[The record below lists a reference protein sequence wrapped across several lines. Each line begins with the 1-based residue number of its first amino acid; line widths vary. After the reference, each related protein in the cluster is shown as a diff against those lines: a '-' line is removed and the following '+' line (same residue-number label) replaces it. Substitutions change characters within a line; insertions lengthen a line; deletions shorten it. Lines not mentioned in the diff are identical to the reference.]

1 MAEQLNTGQSS
12 FPKAYLLTGYVNRG
26 EPISKLT
33 PLFNRVVV
41 ADSDGAAPILL
52 SSDEGAVLEAVD
64 GKQLTTR
71 TPFHAHKNR
80 PIIVPP
86 VDAISLLA
94 ASQGDKWFEAF
105 KTELGSY
112 KGKTNILNYKKIAVE
127 DLQRPDTNSKDKTYS
142 DWYNEHIIKSKVNH
156 IYGYVMP
163 KTRALLLSV
172 NRSIPLAAGVGNV
185 EIIKGTER
193 AIEGFFDIAKAKRE
207 ESKVYS
213 AVINNND
220 KKLSAGLYKIRIKLN
235 DDALGQQGHRWSH
248 NALSYDEHGTPYY
261 ELSEML
267 HFDIQNEAGEFDIIN
282 CDPISVEES
291 LIKQFPSYYTHLI
304 NFAKNTASAP
314 AAFDPN
320 EPKKGLPEYG
330 APDAKMPNSKPTA
343 IASGFLD
350 YCTNWE
356 LTKTRAS
363 LAAGFLVADMQQY
376 VDADGVHH
384 DNRGKFAKL
393 IAKTL
398 HTHFQSNQDPA
409 VSAMLDATFALD
421 SGVDAWGK
429 VREALTNP
437 NGVTTS
443 DALRERFLPFSLA
456 NNSLTDNQERQ
467 FNNTLG
473 SALGVPASVLNVLD
487 KSINTVNLAVSIS
500 AFSEATISY
509 FGEAE
514 NTLNTSVNHYK
525 RVADDYFA
533 RLSEREVSHD
543 VVIQSQFELDS
554 DVVSEQYQNEIISRS
569 QIIVEGLLANPN
581 AMVDISGYTCDIGGV
596 EYNKKLSLRRAEA
609 VKAILAEQMIS
620 RGMDSNQ
627 VESRM
632 RVYGYGML
640 ENLVDNDSEA
650 QRKINRRVNLKAYI
664 VSSLAVSASREG
676 LNNLERY
683 RSLSVEKK
691 IARSKEG
698 DKALMAALDTALAVL
713 SVIPHTA
720 LAARSI
726 GFFKVVV
733 DGAPIVI
740 RGVAALADEVM
751 TDNIC
756 KQYLAVDDRQK
767 QQSERSSA
775 NQALMR
781 DLVTEMNSNHT
792 IANST
797 LWAAQYR
804 VRAEAIAG
812 LVGLLLRAQ
821 VYASTKD
828 DYINNAKKLEI
839 QAYIENFLL
848 GDEWAY
854 PLIDNAVIKM
864 DTFWVNLVEN
874 VNKMKS
880 SGAAEREY
888 QLTYGVNQDFKLTAA
903 SDRKVLYDN
912 HVQVIDD
919 KRSTALWVG
928 AWAGIITP
936 ALGFYMMSKAPVSS
950 LQGYLQTQYQKY
962 FPIHTLGTNE
972 LDNFIDTF
980 DPLMMQYGEANYH
993 CSVMYYQDVNTKKW
1007 HLMSD
1012 LGDESITP
1020 FTPVRVLVVF
1030 DETMAHIAPLTFE
1043 VERID
1048 GWDVTSIKYSELARA
1063 LTKDELFIN
1072 QDGFDES
1079 RYIGMVGCVFQPFYQ
1094 LGPKTYLGIKP
1105 TAHQGAFLLPG
1116 INSADD
1122 YADSG
1127 RLNNMRYRITCQVAG
1142 TKSEDL
1148 PLKQTPSQGPVEFDG
1163 VFSFIEDDFLVS
1175 VDKEKHSSLLIK
1187 DYLTSYDSSFAYPE
1201 LFDGEKTVTMAIR
1214 IGGEGAPFISLA
1226 NLNNE
1231 YLEGPYK
1238 KTINTTLYQ
1247 KELRLSEIEND
1258 LTITRHGNGL
1268 KIEKYDW
1275 DTEIEVFVVVTA
1287 DKLLED
1293 NYSKDLINLNPNTIP
1308 CSLSMAGISSGW
1320 LKDSE
1325 LQGPTYPSNL
1335 INVGEIERSLTGGFN
1350 RGKIR
1355 DNHYKLTRR
1364 RKVKEQFQ
1372 LRDFISFL
1380 KDDSSEVLSLF
1391 NWHNKKAELDKQG
1404 QTEKKHLYV
1413 ARFKLDYTTP
1423 KGNKIKGIRPFGNVD
1438 INANGSVDES
1448 PKLCF
1453 KKFRTAGNSGIR
1465 VADFSTVDGLLLD
1478 DTYSHGF
1485 GLEVELP
1492 KSITSNAPWAKAMKS
1507 KRYNKLEPHLSD
1519 YQKDFYSSNDMTI
1532 DEVKEWFETHAKSL
1546 DEARIEAINV
1556 RKISD

>member
-1 MAEQLNTGQSS
+1 MTEQLNTGVCS
-12 FPKAYLLTGYVNRG
+12 FPKAYLLTGYVNEG
-26 EPISKLT
+26 KPISKLT

-64 GKQLTTR
+64 GKLLTTR

-94 ASQGDKWFEAF
+94 VSQGDKWFEAF

-112 KGKTNILNYKKIAVE
+112 KGKTNTLSYQKIAVE
-127 DLQRPDTNSKDKTYS
+127 DLQRPDTNNKDTTYS
-142 DWYNEHIIKSKVNH
+142 AWYNEHIIKCKVSH
-156 IYGYVMP
+156 IYGYVIP

-172 NRSIPLAAGVGNV
+172 NSSIPLAAGDGNV

-193 AIEGFFDIAKAKRE
+193 AIAGFFDIAKAKRE

-314 AAFDPN
+314 EGFDPN

-330 APDAKMPNSKPTA
+330 SPDAKMPNSKPTA

-393 IAKTL
+393 VAKTL
-398 HTHFQSNQDPA
+398 HTHFQTNQDPA

-421 SGVDAWGK
+421 SGADAWVK
-429 VREALTNP
+429 VREALINP
-437 NGVTTS
+437 SGVTTS
-443 DALRERFLPFSLA
+443 TALSKNFWPFSELHT
-456 NNSLTDNQERQ
+456 LTENERRQ

-473 SALGVPASVLNVLD
+473 GTLGVPARVLNVLD
-487 KSINTVNLAVSIS
+487 KSINTANLAVSIS
-500 AFSEATISY
+500 AFSKATISY

-514 NTLNTSVNHYK
+514 NTLNTSVSHYK

-543 VVIQSQFELDS
+543 VVIQSLFELDS

-609 VKAILAEQMIS
+609 VKTILAEQMIS

-632 RVYGYGML
+632 RIYGYGML
-640 ENLVDNDSEA
+640 ENLVDNDSES
-650 QRKINRRVNLKAYI
+650 QRAINRRVSLKAYI

-726 GFFKVVV
+726 GFFKAVV
-733 DGAPIVI
+733 DAAPVVI

-781 DLVTEMNSNHT
+781 DLITEMNSNHT

-821 VYASTKD
+821 VYASSKE

-880 SGAAEREY
+880 SGAAEQEY

-903 SDRKVLYDN
+903 SNRKTLYEN
-912 HVQVIDD
+912 HVQVMDD
-919 KRSTALWVG
+919 KRATSSLIGMVS
-928 AWAGIITP
+928 P

-950 LQGYLQTQYQKY
+950 LQGYLETQYQKY

-993 CSVMYYQDVNTKKW
+993 CSVMYYQDINTKKW

-1030 DETMAHIAPLTFE
+1030 DEKMAHIAPLTFE

-1148 PLKQTPSQGPVEFDG
+1148 PLKQTPAQGPVEFDG

-1238 KTINTTLYQ
+1238 KTIN
-1247 KELRLSEIEND
+1247 KELYKRECSISESRNS
-1258 LTITRHGNGL
+1258 LTITRHGNSL
-1268 KIEKYDW
+1268 KIKKYDW

-1335 INVGEIERSLTGGFN
+1335 INIGEIERSLTGGFN

-1364 RKVKEQFQ
+1364 RKVKGQSQ

-1391 NWHNKKAELDKQG
+1391 NWHNKKAKLDKQG

-1413 ARFKLDYTTP
+1413 ARFKLDYKTP
-1423 KGNKIKGIRPFGNVD
+1423 KGNTVKGIRPFGNVD

-1453 KKFRTAGNSGIR
+1453 KEFRTAGNSGIS

>member
-1 MAEQLNTGQSS
+1 MTEQLNTGLCS
-12 FPKAYLLTGYVNRG
+12 FPKAYLFTGYVNEG
-26 EPISKLT
+26 KPISKLT

-41 ADSDGAAPILL
+41 ADSNEATPILL
-52 SSDEGAVLEAVD
+52 SSDEGAVIEAVD

-71 TPFHAHKNR
+71 TPFHAHKTR

-86 VDAISLLA
+86 IDAISLLA

-105 KTELGSY
+105 KTQLGSY
-112 KGKTNILNYKKIAVE
+112 KGKTNTLSYKKIAVA
-127 DLQRPDTNSKDKTYS
+127 DLKRPDINNKDTTYS
-142 DWYNEHIIKSKVNH
+142 DWYNEHIIKCNVTH
-156 IYGYVMP
+156 IYGYVIP
-163 KTRALLLSV
+163 KTRALLMSV
-172 NRSIPLAAGVGNV
+172 NRSIPLAVGDGNV

-193 AIEGFFDIAKAKRE
+193 AIAGFFDIAKAKRE

-220 KKLSAGLYKIRIKLN
+220 QKLSAGLYKIRIKLN

-261 ELSEML
+261 EISEML

-330 APDAKMPNSKPTA
+330 SPDAKMPNSKPTA

-393 IAKTL
+393 VAKTL
-398 HTHFQSNQDPA
+398 HTHFQTNQDPA

-421 SGVDAWGK
+421 SGVDGWAK
-429 VREALTNP
+429 MREALINP
-437 NGVTTS
+437 SDLTTS
-443 DALRERFLPFSLA
+443 DALSKYFLPFSLA
-456 NNSLTDNQERQ
+456 NGGLTDNQERQ
-467 FNNTLG
+467 FNNTFG
-473 SALGVPASVLNVLD
+473 DTLGVPARVLNVLD
-487 KSINTVNLAVSIS
+487 KSINTVDLAVSIS

-509 FGEAE
+509 FGKAK

-609 VKAILAEQMIS
+609 VKSILAEQMIS
-620 RGMDSNQ
+620 RGMDSYQ

-640 ENLVDNDSEA
+640 ENLVDNDSES
-650 QRKINRRVNLKAYI
+650 QRAINRRVSLKAYI

-726 GFFKVVV
+726 GFFKAVV
-733 DGAPIVI
+733 DAAPFVT

-821 VYASTKD
+821 VYASTKE

-874 VNKMKS
+874 VNNMKS
-880 SGAAEREY
+880 TGAAEQEY

-903 SDRKVLYDN
+903 SNRKTLYEN
-912 HVQVIDD
+912 HVQVMDD
-919 KRSTALWVG
+919 KRATSSLIGMVS
-928 AWAGIITP
+928 P
-936 ALGFYMMSKAPVSS
+936 AIGFYMMSKAPVSS

-1007 HLMSD
+1007 HLMSG

-1030 DETMAHIAPLTFE
+1030 DEKMAHIAPLTFE

-1063 LTKDELFIN
+1063 LTKDELFIG

-1148 PLKQTPSQGPVEFDG
+1148 PLKQTPTQGPVEFDG

-1238 KTINTTLYQ
+1238 KTINEELY
-1247 KELRLSEIEND
+1247 KRELWASENKNN
-1258 LTITRHGNGL
+1258 LTITRHGNSL
-1268 KIEKYDW
+1268 KIKKYDW

-1308 CSLSMAGISSGW
+1308 CSLSMAGISSSW

-1335 INVGEIERSLTGGFN
+1335 INIGEIERSLTGGFN

-1355 DNHYKLTRR
+1355 GNHYKLTRR

-1380 KDDSSEVLSLF
+1380 KDDSPEVLSLF

-1413 ARFKLDYTTP
+1413 ARFKLDYKTP
-1423 KGNKIKGIRPFGNVD
+1423 KGNTVKGIRPFGNVD

-1453 KKFRTAGNSGIR
+1453 KEFRTAGNSGIS
-1465 VADFSTVDGLLLD
+1465 VADFSTVDGLFLD

-1492 KSITSNAPWAKAMKS
+1492 KSITSNVPWSKAMKS

-1519 YQKDFYSSNDMTI
+1519 YQKDFYSSNDMTV
-1532 DEVKEWFETHAKSL
+1532 DEVKEWFETHSNSL

>member
-1 MAEQLNTGQSS
+1 MTDQLNTGLCS

-41 ADSDGAAPILL
+41 ADSNEATPILL
-52 SSDEGAVLEAVD
+52 SSDEGAVLETVD
-64 GKQLTTR
+64 DKQLTTR

-94 ASQGDKWFEAF
+94 ASQGDKWFDAF

-112 KGKTNILNYKKIAVE
+112 KGKTNTLNYKKISVE
-127 DLQRPDTNSKDKTYS
+127 DLQRPDTNNKDKTYS
-142 DWYNEHIIKSKVNH
+142 DWYNEHIIKCKARH
-156 IYGYVMP
+156 IYGYVIP

-172 NRSIPLAAGVGNV
+172 NRSIPLLVDGDNV
-185 EIIKGTER
+185 EVIKNAER
-193 AIEGFFDIAKAKRE
+193 PIAGFFNTEDGLAAD
-207 ESKVYS
+207 SKIYT

-220 KKLSAGLYKIRIKLN
+220 LKLSTGLYKIRVKL
-235 DDALGQQGHRWSH
+235 DFDALKRLGNRWSQ

-330 APDAKMPNSKPTA
+330 SPDAKMPNSKPTA

-393 IAKTL
+393 VAKTL
-398 HTHFQSNQDPA
+398 HTHFQTNQDPA

-421 SGVDAWGK
+421 SGVDAWAK
-429 VREALTNP
+429 MREAITNP
-437 NGVTTS
+437 SGTS
-443 DALRERFLPFSLA
+443 TSTALSKNFWPFSELHT
-456 NNSLTDNQERQ
+456 LTENERRQ

-473 SALGVPASVLNVLD
+473 GTLGVPARVLNVLD
-487 KSINTVNLAVSIS
+487 KSINTVDLAVSIS

-509 FGEAE
+509 FGKAK

-569 QIIVEGLLANPN
+569 QIIVEGLLANPD

-596 EYNKKLSLRRAEA
+596 EYNKKLSLKRAEA
-609 VKAILAEQMIS
+609 VKSILAEQMIS

-640 ENLVDNDSEA
+640 ENLVDNDSES
-650 QRKINRRVNLKAYI
+650 QRAINRRVSLKAYI

-726 GFFKVVV
+726 GFFKAVV
-733 DGAPIVI
+733 DAAPVVT

-821 VYASTKD
+821 VYASTKE
-828 DYINNAKKLEI
+828 DYINNARKLEI

-874 VNKMKS
+874 VNKMKG
-880 SGAAEREY
+880 SGAAEQEY

-903 SDRKVLYDN
+903 SNRKTLYEN
-912 HVQVIDD
+912 HVQVMDD
-919 KRSTALWVG
+919 KRATSSLIGMVS
-928 AWAGIITP
+928 P

-1030 DETMAHIAPLTFE
+1030 DEKMAHIAPLTFE

-1148 PLKQTPSQGPVEFDG
+1148 PLQQTPAQGPVEFDG

-1175 VDKEKHSSLLIK
+1175 VDKEKHSSMLIK

-1238 KTINTTLYQ
+1238 KTINEELY
-1247 KELRLSEIEND
+1247 KRELWASENKNN
-1258 LTITRHGNGL
+1258 LTITRHGNSL
-1268 KIEKYDW
+1268 KIKKYDW

-1308 CSLSMAGISSGW
+1308 CSLSMAGISSSW

-1335 INVGEIERSLTGGFN
+1335 INIGEIERSLTGGFN

-1355 DNHYKLTRR
+1355 GNHYKLTRR

-1380 KDDSSEVLSLF
+1380 KDDSPEVLSLF

-1413 ARFKLDYTTP
+1413 ARFKLDYKTP
-1423 KGNKIKGIRPFGNVD
+1423 KGNTVKGIRPFGNVD

-1453 KKFRTAGNSGIR
+1453 KEFRTAGNSGIS
-1465 VADFSTVDGLLLD
+1465 VADFSTVDGLFLD

-1492 KSITSNAPWAKAMKS
+1492 QSITSNVPWSKAMKS

-1519 YQKDFYSSNDMTI
+1519 YQKDFYSSNDMTV
-1532 DEVKEWFETHAKSL
+1532 DEVKEWFETHSNSL

>member
-1 MAEQLNTGQSS
+1 MTEQFDKGQSS
-12 FPKAYLLTGYVNRG
+12 FPKAYLLTGYVNGG

-41 ADSDGAAPILL
+41 ADSNEATPILL
-52 SSDEGAVLEAVD
+52 SSDEGAVLETVD
-64 GKQLTTR
+64 DKQLTTR
-71 TPFHAHKNR
+71 TPFHAHKTR

-86 VDAISLLA
+86 VDAISLLS
-94 ASQGDKWFEAF
+94 ASQGDKWFDAF
-105 KTELGSY
+105 KTQLESY
-112 KGKTNILNYKKIAVE
+112 KGKTNNLSYQQIAVA
-127 DLQRPDTNSKDKTYS
+127 DLKRPDTNNKDKIYS
-142 DWYNEHIIKSKVNH
+142 DWYNDHIIKSKVTH
-156 IYGYVMP
+156 IYGYVIP
-163 KTRALLLSV
+163 KTRALLLNV
-172 NRSIPLAAGVGNV
+172 NQSIPLADDVNV
-185 EIIKGTER
+185 EIIKGTN
-193 AIEGFFDIAKAKRE
+193 APIEGKFK
-207 ESKVYS
+207 KVDGSTVYT
-213 AVINNND
+213 AVINHND
-220 KKLSAGLYKIRIKLN
+220 QKLSAGLYKIRVKLDKLELDEQN
-235 DDALGQQGHRWSH
+235 TRWSQ
-248 NALSYDEHGTPYY
+248 NALSYDNSGTPYY
-261 ELSEML
+261 EISEML

-330 APDAKMPNSKPTA
+330 SPDAKMPNSKPTA

-393 IAKTL
+393 VAKTL
-398 HTHFQSNQDPA
+398 HTHFQTNQDPA

-421 SGVDAWGK
+421 SGVDAWAK
-429 VREALTNP
+429 MREALINP
-437 NGVTTS
+437 SDLTTS
-443 DALRERFLPFSLA
+443 DALSKYFLPFSLA
-456 NNSLTDNQERQ
+456 NGGLTDNQERQ
-467 FNNTLG
+467 FNNTFG
-473 SALGVPASVLNVLD
+473 DTLGVPARVLNVLD
-487 KSINTVNLAVSIS
+487 KSINTVDLAVSIS

-509 FGEAE
+509 FGKAK

-569 QIIVEGLLANPN
+569 QIIVEGLLANPD

-609 VKAILAEQMIS
+609 VKTILAEQMIS
-620 RGMDSNQ
+620 RGMDHNQ

-640 ENLVDNDSEA
+640 ENLVDNDSES
-650 QRKINRRVNLKAYI
+650 QRKINRRVSLKAYI

-720 LAARSI
+720 LVARSI
-726 GFFKVVV
+726 GLAKAVV
-733 DGAPIVI
+733 GAAPVVT

-821 VYASTKD
+821 VYASSKD

-874 VNKMKS
+874 VNNMKS
-880 SGAAEREY
+880 TGAAEQEY

-903 SDRKVLYDN
+903 SNRKTLYEN
-912 HVQVIDD
+912 HVQVMDD
-919 KRSTALWVG
+919 KRATSSLIGMVS
-928 AWAGIITP
+928 P

-993 CSVMYYQDVNTKKW
+993 CSVMYYQDINTKKW

-1030 DETMAHIAPLTFE
+1030 DEKMAHIAPLTFE

-1063 LTKDELFIN
+1063 LTKDELFIG

-1148 PLKQTPSQGPVEFDG
+1148 PLKQTPAQGPVEFDG

-1238 KTINTTLYQ
+1238 KTINEELY
-1247 KELRLSEIEND
+1247 KRELWASENKNN
-1258 LTITRHGNGL
+1258 LTITRHGNSL
-1268 KIEKYDW
+1268 KIKKYDW

-1335 INVGEIERSLTGGFN
+1335 INIGEIERSLTGGFN

-1355 DNHYKLTRR
+1355 GNHYKLTRR

-1380 KDDSSEVLSLF
+1380 KDDSPEVLSLF

-1413 ARFKLDYTTP
+1413 ARFKLDYKTP
-1423 KGNKIKGIRPFGNVD
+1423 KGNTVKGIRPFGNVD

-1453 KKFRTAGNSGIR
+1453 KEFRTAGNSGIS
-1465 VADFSTVDGLLLD
+1465 VADFSTVDGLFLD

-1492 KSITSNAPWAKAMKS
+1492 KSITSNVPWSKAMKS

-1519 YQKDFYSSNDMTI
+1519 YQKDFYSSNDMTV
-1532 DEVKEWFETHAKSL
+1532 DEVKEWFETHSNSL

>member
-1 MAEQLNTGQSS
+1 MTELLNTGQSS

-33 PLFNRVVV
+33 PLLNRVVV
-41 ADSDGAAPILL
+41 ADSNEAAPILL

-64 GKQLTTR
+64 DKQLTTR
-71 TPFHAHKNR
+71 NPFHAHKTR

-94 ASQGDKWFEAF
+94 ASQGDKWFDTF
-105 KTELGSY
+105 KTQLESY
-112 KGKTNILNYKKIAVE
+112 RGKTNTLSYKEIAVA
-127 DLQRPDTNSKDKTYS
+127 DLKRPDTNNKDKTYS
-142 DWYNEHIIKSKVNH
+142 DWYNEHIIKSKVSH
-156 IYGYVMP
+156 IYGYVIP

-185 EIIKGTER
+185 VIIKGTER

-207 ESKVYS
+207 ESKFYS

-220 KKLSAGLYKIRIKLN
+220 RKLSAGLYKIRIKL
-235 DDALGQQGHRWSH
+235 DSEALKRLGNRWSQ
-248 NALSYDEHGTPYY
+248 NALSYDDSGTPYY

-314 AAFDPN
+314 EGFDPN

-330 APDAKMPNSKPTA
+330 SPDAKMPNSKPTA
-343 IASGFLD
+343 IAGGFLD

-393 IAKTL
+393 VAKTL
-398 HTHFQSNQDPA
+398 HTHFQTNQDPA

-421 SGVDAWGK
+421 SGVDAWVK

-437 NGVTTS
+437 SGVTAS

-456 NNSLTDNQERQ
+456 NGGLTDNQERQ
-467 FNNTLG
+467 FNNTFGSKLG
-473 SALGVPASVLNVLD
+473 IPASVLNVLD
-487 KSINTVNLAVSIS
+487 KSINTVDLAVSIC

-581 AMVDISGYTCDIGGV
+581 AMVDISGYTCDIGGF

-609 VKAILAEQMIS
+609 VKTILAEQMIS
-620 RGMDSNQ
+620 RGMDHNQ

-650 QRKINRRVNLKAYI
+650 QRAINRRVSLKAYI

-720 LAARSI
+720 LVARSI
-726 GFFKVVV
+726 GLAKAVV
-733 DGAPIVI
+733 DAAPLVT
-740 RGVAALADEVM
+740 RGVAALADEIM

-821 VYASTKD
+821 VYASNKE

-874 VNKMKS
+874 VNKMKG

-903 SDRKVLYDN
+903 SDRKILYDN
-912 HVQVIDD
+912 HVQVMDEE
-919 KRSTALWVG
+919 RSTASLIGMVS
-928 AWAGIITP
+928 P

-1043 VERID
+1043 VKRID

-1105 TAHQGAFLLPG
+1105 TAHSAAFLLPG

-1127 RLNNMRYRITCQVAG
+1127 RLNNMRYRIRCQVAS
-1142 TKSEDL
+1142 TTSVDL

-1163 VFSFIEDDFLVS
+1163 VLSFIEDDFLVS

-1187 DYLTSYDSSFAYPE
+1187 DYLTSYDSSFAYPA

-1238 KTINTTLYQ
+1238 KTTYEELY
-1247 KELRLSEIEND
+1247 KRELWASAIKNN
-1258 LTITRHGNGL
+1258 LTITRHGNSL

-1275 DTEIEVFVVVTA
+1275 NTEIEVFVVVTA
-1287 DKLLED
+1287 DRLLED
-1293 NYSKDLINLNPNTIP
+1293 NYSKDLINLNSNTIP
-1308 CSLSMAGISSGW
+1308 CFLSMTGISSSW
-1320 LKDSE
+1320 PKDSE

-1335 INVGEIERSLTGGFN
+1335 INIGEIERSLTGGFN

-1364 RKVKEQFQ
+1364 RNVKGQSQ

-1380 KDDSSEVLSLF
+1380 RSDSQEQEKEVLSLF

-1413 ARFKLDYTTP
+1413 ARFKLDYKTP
-1423 KGNKIKGIRPFGNVD
+1423 KGNTVKGIRPFGKVD

-1453 KKFRTAGNSGIR
+1453 KEFRTAGNSGIH
-1465 VADFSTVDGLLLD
+1465 VADFSTVDGLLFD

-1485 GLEVELP
+1485 ALEVDLP
-1492 KSITSNAPWAKAMKS
+1492 KSVINNAPWSKAMNS
-1507 KRYNKLEPHLSD
+1507 KRYNKLEPHLND
-1519 YQKDFYSSNDMTI
+1519 HQKGFYHSNEMTA
-1532 DEVKEWFETHAKSL
+1532 DEVKEWFELHSKSL
-1546 DEARIEAINV
+1546 DEVSIEAINI
-1556 RKISD
+1556 RKLSD

>member
-1 MAEQLNTGQSS
+1 MTERFNTGICS
-12 FPKAYLLTGYVNRG
+12 FPKAYLLTGYVNEG
-26 EPISKLT
+26 KPISKLT

-64 GKQLTTR
+64 DKQLTTR
-71 TPFHAHKNR
+71 TLFHAHKTR

-94 ASQGDKWFEAF
+94 ASQGDKWFDAF
-105 KTELGSY
+105 KTQLESY
-112 KGKTNILNYKKIAVE
+112 KGKTNTLSYKEIAVA
-127 DLQRPDTNSKDKTYS
+127 DLQRPDTNNKDTTYS
-142 DWYNEHIIKSKVNH
+142 DWYNEHIIKCKVTH
-156 IYGYVMP
+156 IYGYVIP

-172 NRSIPLAAGVGNV
+172 NRSIPLATGDGNV
-185 EIIKGTER
+185 EIIKGAE
-193 AIEGFFDIAKAKRE
+193 APIKGFFDIAKAKKE

-220 KKLSAGLYKIRIKLN
+220 QKLRAGLYKIRIKL
-235 DDALGQQGHRWSH
+235 DALELEKRLYLWSQ
-248 NALSYDEHGTPYY
+248 NALNYDEDGTPYY

-314 AAFDPN
+314 EAFDPN

-330 APDAKMPNSKPTA
+330 SPDAKMPNSKPTA

-376 VDADGVHH
+376 VDADGVHY

-393 IAKTL
+393 VAKTL
-398 HTHFQSNQDPA
+398 HTHFQTNQDPA

-421 SGVDAWGK
+421 SGVDAWAK
-429 VREALTNP
+429 MREALTNP
-437 NGVTTS
+437 SGVTTS
-443 DALRERFLPFSLA
+443 DALSKYFLPFSK
-456 NNSLTDNQERQ
+456 SHPLTENERLQ
-467 FNNTLG
+467 FNNTFGSKLG
-473 SALGVPASVLNVLD
+473 IPASVLNVLD

-500 AFSEATISY
+500 AFSKATISY

-514 NTLNTSVNHYK
+514 NTLNTSVSHYK

-554 DVVSEQYQNEIISRS
+554 DVVSERYQNEIISRS

-609 VKAILAEQMIS
+609 VKTILAEQMIS
-620 RGMDSNQ
+620 RGMDHNQ

-640 ENLVDNDSEA
+640 ENVVDNDSES
-650 QRKINRRVNLKAYI
+650 QRAINRRVSLKAYI

-720 LAARSI
+720 LVARSI
-726 GFFKVVV
+726 GLAKAVV
-733 DGAPIVI
+733 DAAPVVT
-740 RGVAALADEVM
+740 RGVAALADEIM

-775 NQALMR
+775 NQALTR
-781 DLVTEMNSNHT
+781 DLVKEMNSNHT

-821 VYASTKD
+821 VYASSKE

-874 VNKMKS
+874 VNKMKG

-903 SDRKVLYDN
+903 SNRKTLYDN

-919 KRSTALWVG
+919 NRSTASWLSV
-928 AWAGIITP
+928 ISP

-1043 VERID
+1043 VQRID

-1116 INSADD
+1116 INTVDD

-1127 RLNNMRYRITCQVAG
+1127 RLSNMRYRIMCQVAG
-1142 TKSEDL
+1142 TASVDL

-1187 DYLTSYDSSFAYPE
+1187 DYLTSYDSSFAYPA

-1238 KTINTTLYQ
+1238 KTINEELY
-1247 KELRLSEIEND
+1247 KRELRAIENKNN
-1258 LTITRHGNGL
+1258 LTITRHGNSL
-1268 KIEKYDW
+1268 KIKKYDW

-1287 DKLLED
+1287 DELLES

-1308 CSLSMAGISSGW
+1308 CSLSMAGISSSW

-1325 LQGPTYPSNL
+1325 LQGPTYSSNL
-1335 INVGEIERSLTGGFN
+1335 INIGEIERSLTGGFN

-1355 DNHYKLTRR
+1355 GNHYKLTRR

-1380 KDDSSEVLSLF
+1380 KDDSPEVLSLF

-1413 ARFKLDYTTP
+1413 ARFKLDYKTP
-1423 KGNKIKGIRPFGNVD
+1423 KGNTVKGIRPFGNVD

-1453 KKFRTAGNSGIR
+1453 KEFRTAGNSGIN
-1465 VADFSTVDGLLLD
+1465 VADFSTVDGLLFD

-1485 GLEVELP
+1485 ALEVDLP
-1492 KSITSNAPWAKAMKS
+1492 KSVINNAPWSKAMNS
-1507 KRYNKLEPHLSD
+1507 KRYNKLEPHLND
-1519 YQKDFYSSNDMTI
+1519 HQKGFYHSNEMTA
-1532 DEVKEWFETHAKSL
+1532 DEVKEWFELHSKSL
-1546 DEARIEAINV
+1546 DEVSIEAINV
-1556 RKISD
+1556 RKLSD

>member
-1 MAEQLNTGQSS
+1 MTEQLNTGICS
-12 FPKAYLLTGYVNRG
+12 FPKAYLLTGYVNEG
-26 EPISKLT
+26 KPISKLT

-41 ADSDGAAPILL
+41 ADSDGAAPIIL

-71 TPFHAHKNR
+71 TPFHAHKTR

-94 ASQGDKWFEAF
+94 ASQGDEWFEAF
-105 KTELGSY
+105 KTQLGSY
-112 KGKTNILNYKKIAVE
+112 KGKTNTLSYTKIAVE
-127 DLQRPDTNSKDKTYS
+127 DLKRPDINSKDKTYS
-142 DWYNEHIIKSKVNH
+142 DWYNEHIIKCKVSH
-156 IYGYVMP
+156 IYGYVIP

-172 NRSIPLAAGVGNV
+172 NRSIPLAAGAGNV
-185 EIIKGTER
+185 EVIKGTER
-193 AIEGFFDIAKAKRE
+193 PIIGFFNTEDELGAD
-207 ESKVYS
+207 SKVYT
-213 AVINNND
+213 AIINSSD
-220 KKLSAGLYKIRIKLN
+220 QKLSAGLYKIRIYLN
-235 DDALGQQGHRWSH
+235 KVELEDLHSYWSQ

-267 HFDIQNEAGEFDIIN
+267 HFDIQNEAGEFDIVN

-291 LIKQFPSYYTHLI
+291 LIKQFPSYYPHLI

-330 APDAKMPNSKPTA
+330 SPDAKMPNSKPTA

-393 IAKTL
+393 VAKTL
-398 HTHFQSNQDPA
+398 HTHFQTNQDPA

-421 SGVDAWGK
+421 SGVDAWAK
-429 VREALTNP
+429 MREALINP
-437 NGVTTS
+437 SDLTTS
-443 DALRERFLPFSLA
+443 DALSKYFLPFSLA
-456 NNSLTDNQERQ
+456 NGGLTDNQERQ
-467 FNNTLG
+467 FNNTFG
-473 SALGVPASVLNVLD
+473 DTLGVPARVLNVLD
-487 KSINTVNLAVSIS
+487 KSINTVDLAVSIS

-509 FGEAE
+509 FGKAK

-609 VKAILAEQMIS
+609 VKSILAEQMIS

-640 ENLVDNDSEA
+640 ENLVDNDSES
-650 QRKINRRVNLKAYI
+650 QRAINRRVSLKAYI
-664 VSSLAVSASREG
+664 VSSLAVSVSREG

-726 GFFKVVV
+726 GFFKAVV
-733 DGAPIVI
+733 DAAPVVT

-821 VYASTKD
+821 VYASTKE
-828 DYINNAKKLEI
+828 DYINNARKLEI

-880 SGAAEREY
+880 SGAAEQEY

-903 SDRKVLYDN
+903 SNRKTLYEN
-912 HVQVIDD
+912 HVQVMDD
-919 KRSTALWVG
+919 KRATSSLIGMVS
-928 AWAGIITP
+928 P

-1030 DETMAHIAPLTFE
+1030 DEKMAHIAPLTFE

-1148 PLKQTPSQGPVEFDG
+1148 PLQQTPAQGPVEFDG

-1175 VDKEKHSSLLIK
+1175 VDKEKHSSMLIK

-1214 IGGEGAPFISLA
+1214 IGGKGAPFISLA

-1238 KTINTTLYQ
+1238 KTINEELY
-1247 KELRLSEIEND
+1247 KRELWASENKNN
-1258 LTITRHGNGL
+1258 LTITRHGNSL
-1268 KIEKYDW
+1268 KIKKYDW

-1308 CSLSMAGISSGW
+1308 CSLSMAGISSSW

-1335 INVGEIERSLTGGFN
+1335 INIGEIERSLTGGFN

-1355 DNHYKLTRR
+1355 GNHYKLTRR

-1380 KDDSSEVLSLF
+1380 KDDTPEVLSLF

-1413 ARFKLDYTTP
+1413 ARFKLDYKTP
-1423 KGNKIKGIRPFGNVD
+1423 KGNTVKGIRPFGNVD

-1448 PKLCF
+1448 PKICF
-1453 KKFRTAGNSGIR
+1453 KEFRTAGNSGIS
-1465 VADFSTVDGLLLD
+1465 VADFSTVDGLFLD

-1492 KSITSNAPWAKAMKS
+1492 KSITSNVPWSKAMKS

-1519 YQKDFYSSNDMTI
+1519 YQKDFYSSNDMTV
-1532 DEVKEWFETHAKSL
+1532 DEVKEWFETHSNSL
-1546 DEARIEAINV
+1546 YEARIEAINV

>member
-1 MAEQLNTGQSS
+1 MTEQLNAGVCS
-12 FPKAYLLTGYVNRG
+12 FHKAYLLTGYVKEG
-26 EPISKLT
+26 KPISKLT
-33 PLFNRVVV
+33 PLFSRVVV

-52 SSDEGAVLEAVD
+52 SSDEGAVLETVD

-71 TPFHAHKNR
+71 TPFHAHKTR
-80 PIIVPP
+80 SIIVPP

-105 KTELGSY
+105 KTQLGSY
-112 KGKTNILNYKKIAVE
+112 KGKTNTLSYKKIAVE
-127 DLQRPDTNSKDKTYS
+127 DLQRPDTNNKDKTYS

-156 IYGYVMP
+156 IYGYVIP

-172 NRSIPLAAGVGNV
+172 NQAIPLAEIDLNV
-185 EIIKGTER
+185 EVIRGASASIKGK
-193 AIEGFFDIAKAKRE
+193 FK
-207 ESKVYS
+207 KVDGSTVYT
-213 AVINNND
+213 AVINND
-220 KKLSAGLYKIRIKLN
+220 GQKLSAGLYKIRIKLN

-267 HFDIQNEAGEFDIIN
+267 HFDIQNEAGEFDIVN

-330 APDAKMPNSKPTA
+330 SPDAKMPNSKPTA

-376 VDADGVHH
+376 VDADGIHH

-393 IAKTL
+393 VAKTL
-398 HTHFQSNQDPA
+398 HTHFQTNQDPA

-421 SGVDAWGK
+421 SGVDAWAK
-429 VREALTNP
+429 MREALINP
-437 NGVTTS
+437 SDLTTS
-443 DALRERFLPFSLA
+443 DALSKYFLPFSLA
-456 NNSLTDNQERQ
+456 NGGLTDNQERQ
-467 FNNTLG
+467 FNNTFG
-473 SALGVPASVLNVLD
+473 DTLGVPARVLNVLD
-487 KSINTVNLAVSIS
+487 KSINTVDLAVSIS

-509 FGEAE
+509 FGKAK

-525 RVADDYFA
+525 RVADDYFS

-569 QIIVEGLLANPN
+569 QIIVEGLLANPD

-609 VKAILAEQMIS
+609 VKTILAEQMIS

-640 ENLVDNDSEA
+640 ENLVDNDSES
-650 QRKINRRVNLKAYI
+650 QRAINRRVSLKAYI

-726 GFFKVVV
+726 GFFKAVV
-733 DGAPIVI
+733 DAAPVVT

-797 LWAAQYR
+797 LWAVQYR

-821 VYASTKD
+821 VYASTKE
-828 DYINNAKKLEI
+828 DYINNARKLEI

-874 VNKMKS
+874 VNNMKS
-880 SGAAEREY
+880 TGAAEQEY

-903 SDRKVLYDN
+903 SNRKTLYEN
-912 HVQVIDD
+912 HVQVMDD
-919 KRSTALWVG
+919 KRATSSLIGMVS
-928 AWAGIITP
+928 P

-1030 DETMAHIAPLTFE
+1030 DEKMAHIAPLTFE

-1063 LTKDELFIN
+1063 LTKDELFIG

-1148 PLKQTPSQGPVEFDG
+1148 PLKQTPAQGPVEFDG

-1238 KTINTTLYQ
+1238 KTINEELY
-1247 KELRLSEIEND
+1247 KRELWASANKNN
-1258 LTITRHGNGL
+1258 LTITRHGNSL

-1275 DTEIEVFVVVTA
+1275 NTEIEVFVVVTA

-1308 CSLSMAGISSGW
+1308 CSLSMAGISSSW

-1335 INVGEIERSLTGGFN
+1335 INIGEIERSLTGGFN

-1355 DNHYKLTRR
+1355 GNHYKLTRR

-1380 KDDSSEVLSLF
+1380 RDDTPEVLSLF

-1413 ARFKLDYTTP
+1413 ARFKLDYKTP
-1423 KGNKIKGIRPFGNVD
+1423 KGNTVKGIRPFGNVD

-1453 KKFRTAGNSGIR
+1453 KEFRTAGNSGIS
-1465 VADFSTVDGLLLD
+1465 VADFSTVDGLFLD

-1492 KSITSNAPWAKAMKS
+1492 KSITSNVPWSKAMKS

-1519 YQKDFYSSNDMTI
+1519 YQKDFYSSNDMTV
-1532 DEVKEWFETHAKSL
+1532 DEVKEWFETHSNSL